1 MKPVNKLIIEYLKRF
16 KKDWI
21 AGGTLERNIQTIS
34 KPSTISRILRDMA
47 ESEQIYKDYKKVKN
61 VRYVVYKYKLV
72 K

>member
-21 AGGTLERNIQTIS
+21 AGGTLERNIPTIS

-47 ESEQIYKDYKKVKN
+47 ENEVIYKGYKKVKN

>member
-21 AGGTLERNIQTIS
+21 AGGTLERSIQTIS

-47 ESEQIYKDYKKVKN
+47 ESEVIYKDYQKVKN